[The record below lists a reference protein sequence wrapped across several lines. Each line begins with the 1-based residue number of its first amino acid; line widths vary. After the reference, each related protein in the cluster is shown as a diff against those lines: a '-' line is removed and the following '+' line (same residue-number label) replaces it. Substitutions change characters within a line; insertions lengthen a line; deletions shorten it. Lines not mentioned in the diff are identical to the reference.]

1 MTPHHKIAR
10 NVAIVVGVL
19 LCAIG
24 VLHDVVNI
32 RSLLRAAERGDVA
45 ARLVPQLVVNIAF
58 AGIAIAM
65 PGMVLIL
72 VARALGRGNRLA
84 ARLALASGLF
94 FVVCGIVGYIWQ
106 PVPTVLV
113 FSAVGALV
121 SAPLLMWREEFR
133 AE

>member
-1 MTPHHKIAR
+1 M
-10 NVAIVVGVL
+10 VGVL

-45 ARLVPQLVVNIAF
+45 ARLVPQLVVNIVF

-65 PGMVLIL
+65 PGIVLIL

-94 FVVCGIVGYIWQ
+94 FVVAGIVGYIWQ
-106 PVPTVLV
+106 PVPAVLV
-113 FSAVGALV
+113 FSALGALV
-121 SAPLLMWREEFR
+121 SAPLLIWREEFR